1 MGDKDHHAFYCSSHY
16 LPVFIQLK
24 LQQVLTTPEANKA
37 VDTVSEKIS
46 RYMLR
51 NSRITAL
58 VLQAVAPIH
67 NNISAEN
74 LLSSSETLDEKF
86 EGMIPGIT
94 DSGRARFIAHSDSE
108 DEEKLE
114 ARKCE
119 KHYKAHIGATQH
131 DFRALQETAHGRKVG
146 NISQNTV
153 CPRPGNFQTR
163 KNKFSL
169 HNFPI

>member
-1 MGDKDHHAFYCSSHY
+1 
-16 LPVFIQLK
+16 LK

-58 VLQAVAPIH
+58 VELSPKEIEDRENTHARLYNSKIAEADQGLKQEDIRKIFPANHVDFLDRIKRKWVNPDEDEDDENQAVAPIH

-94 DSGRARFIAHSDSE
+94 DS
-108 DEEKLE
+108 
-114 ARKCE
+114 
-119 KHYKAHIGATQH
+119 
-131 DFRALQETAHGRKVG
+131 
-146 NISQNTV
+146 
-153 CPRPGNFQTR
+153 
-163 KNKFSL
+163 
-169 HNFPI
+169 